1 MGFEYIETDLR
12 KTLDNEI
19 VTFHDEDL
27 NRLLILI
34 LRRKFTFG
42 NR

>member
-19 VTFHDEDL
+19 VTFHDRDL
-27 NRLLILI
+27 
-34 LRRKFTFG
+34 KDF
-42 NR
+42 